1 MNINLNYLID
11 DAFLISAGYSLGL
24 KDYNAEFNDEYN
36 ADLDPLTNSGIMIS
50 IGYLFGN

>member
-11 DAFLISAGYSLGL
+11 DAFLISVGYSLGL
-24 KDYNAEFNDEYN
+24 KDYNAEFNDEY
-36 ADLDPLTNSGIMIS
+36 LDPLTNSGIMIS